1 MAKDPAVLFY
11 TSDFLSGTFTMTLEE
26 KGAYITLLCLQHQKG
41 KLTDRDLHMYKD
53 MSEVIGKF
61 EKLEDGFYYNLK
73 MKDCTEKRKLYS
85 ESRRNN
91 RLKKTTSK
99 QNISKTYDTSYD
111 KDIKNTSTT
120 YVKHMENENENEN
133 INEAVSEN
141 EVKILSK
148 LEDKLLNITTF
159 LSAYNEIKEY
169 GGVEKYYNAL
179 GYDESQRENWN
190 RHINTKLEILT

>member
-73 MKDCTEKRKLYS
+73 MKDCTEKRKRYS

-111 KDIKNTSTT
+111 KDIKNTSKT
-120 YVKHMENENENEN
+120 YVKHMENENEN
-133 INEAVSEN
+133 INEAVTEA
-141 EVKILSK
+141 EVNILKK
-148 LEDKLLNITTF
+148 LEDKLMDPITF
-159 LSAYNEIKEY
+159 QSAYREIEEY
-169 GGVEKYYNAL
+169 GIEKYYNAL
-179 GYDESQRENWN
+179 GYDNSQIENWN
-190 RHINTKLEILT
+190 RHINQKLQIFT

>member
-26 KGAYITLLCLQHQKG
+26 KGAYITLLCIQHQKG

-53 MSEVIGKF
+53 MTEVMSKF
-61 EKLEDGFYYNLK
+61 VQMEDGFYYNLK
-73 MKDCTEKRKLYS
+73 MKECAEKRKAYS

-91 RLKKTTSK
+91 RLKKNTSK
-99 QNISKTYDTSYD
+99 HNISKTYD
-111 KDIKNTSTT
+111 KDMKNISNT
-120 YVKHMENENENEN
+120 YVKHMENENENVN
-133 INEAVSEN
+133 INETVTESE
-141 EVKILSK
+141 VAILSK
-148 LEDKLLNITTF
+148 LEDKLMDVTTF
-159 LSAYNEIKEY
+159 KSAYNQIEEY

-190 RHINTKLEILT
+190 KHINQKLQIFNL